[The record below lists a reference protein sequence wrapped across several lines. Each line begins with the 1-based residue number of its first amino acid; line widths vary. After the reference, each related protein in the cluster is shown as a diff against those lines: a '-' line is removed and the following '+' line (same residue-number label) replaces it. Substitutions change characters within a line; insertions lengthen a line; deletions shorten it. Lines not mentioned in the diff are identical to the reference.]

1 MCDTFVVMG
10 ARSADGSVIF
20 GKNSDREPNE
30 AQALEIHPAAD
41 HAAESRLKCTYIEI
55 PQAEHTHAVLLSR
68 PFWMWGAEM
77 GANEHGVV
85 IGNEAVF
92 TRIPYQ
98 KEGGLTGM
106 DLLRL
111 GLERGAT
118 AAEALRVITGL
129 LAEFGQG
136 GNCGLTHGFY
146 YHNSFLLADP
156 NEAWVLETAGPHW
169 AARRVEGFY
178 AISNRLTIGSEFD
191 LASDDLVKTA
201 VEKKW
206 CRGRED
212 FDFARCYSDFLYTRM
227 SAAADRRACNT
238 ALAAEQRGGVTPAG
252 AMTMLRAHG
261 VEGAAAYR
269 PDTAL
274 TGSQV
279 CMHAGFGPVRG
290 SQSVGSLV
298 AHLAPGRHTY
308 WASATATPCTAVF
321 KPVWI
326 DSGLPDG
333 EPPLTARF
341 DPACR
346 WWRHEQLHRMV
357 IQDLPARLNIFAD
370 HRDAME
376 GRFAQAAGAVGA
388 DLEKRRELTAA
399 CFAEADRAEAD
410 WLKRVDGL
418 ASAVGVRFY
427 YRSAWRGW
435 NRAAHLPD

>member
-10 ARSADGSVIF
+10 SRTADGSVIF

-30 AQALEIHPAAD
+30 AQALEVYPAAD
-41 HAAESRLKCTYIEI
+41 HAAGSRLKCTYIEI
-55 PQAEHTHAVLLSR
+55 PQVARTHAVLLSR

-92 TRIPYQ
+92 TRVPYAR
-98 KEGGLTGM
+98 EGGLTGM

-118 AAEALRVITGL
+118 AREALQVVTAML
-129 LAEFGQG
+129 EEYGQG

-146 YHNSFLLADP
+146 YHNSFLIADLG
-156 NEAWVLETAGPHW
+156 EAWVLETAGRHW

-178 AISNRLTIGSEFD
+178 SISNRLTIGGEFD
-191 LASDDLVKTA
+191 LSSDHLVSYA

-206 CRGRED
+206 SRGRED

-227 SAAADRRACNT
+227 SAAADRRACTT
-238 ALAAEQRGGVTPAG
+238 ALAVNQQGGVTLAG
-252 AMTMLRAHG
+252 AMAMLRAHG
-261 VEGAAAYR
+261 VDEAKPYR
-269 PDTAL
+269 PDAAL
-274 TGSQV
+274 TGAQV

-298 AHLAPGRHTY
+298 ARLSPAGHTF
-308 WASATATPCTAVF
+308 WVSGTAAPCTSVF
-321 KPVWI
+321 KPVWLE
-326 DSGLPDG
+326 SGLPEG
-333 EPPLTARF
+333 EPPLTAKF

-346 WWRHEQLHRMV
+346 WWRHERLHRV
-357 IQDLPARLNIFAD
+357 ALLDLPGRLNIFAD
-370 HRDAME
+370 ERDAME
-376 GRFAQAAGAVGA
+376 KRFLQAAEQVGKDA
-388 DLEKRRELTAA
+388 QERRKLTLA
-399 CFAEADRAEAD
+399 CFQETDQAEAE

-418 ASAVGVRFY
+418 ASAEEPRFY